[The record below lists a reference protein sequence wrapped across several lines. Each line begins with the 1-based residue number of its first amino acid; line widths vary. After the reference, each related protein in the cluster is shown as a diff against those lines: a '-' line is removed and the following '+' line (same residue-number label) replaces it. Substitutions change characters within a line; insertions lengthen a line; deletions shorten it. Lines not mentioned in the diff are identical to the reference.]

1 MQMINEAL
9 NLDTPIAGFNGG
21 VFIQPDG
28 TVISSKTIP
37 RHAAEEAIAVI
48 GRHNLVAWLYTAEDW
63 YVPDPVGPH
72 VARETWTVKFEAR
85 VATDFTP
92 FLDHAVK
99 IVGVSDDLAAVAS
112 CESDCQKAL
121 QGHVSA
127 VRSQPYYLDVTHPE
141 ANKGGVVDFLSQ
153 TYGIPEPEIATLGD
167 MPNDV
172 LMFRK
177 SGLSIAMG
185 NASKEVQAQATC
197 VSSSNEDEGFALG
210 VEKYILGH

>member
-21 VFIQPDG
+21 VFIEPDG
-28 TVISSKTIP
+28 KVISSKTIP
-37 RHAAEEAIAVI
+37 RHAAEEAIAII
-48 GRHNLVAWLYTAEDW
+48 GKHNLVAWLYTAEDW
-63 YVPDPVGPH
+63 YVPNPNGVH
-72 VARETWTVKFEAR
+72 VARETWTVKFDAK
-85 VATDFTP
+85 VAGDFTP

-112 CESDCQKAL
+112 CEADCRQAL

-127 VRSQPYYLDVTHPE
+127 ARSQPYYLDVTHPE
-141 ANKGGVVDFLSQ
+141 ATKGAVVDFLSQ
-153 TYGIPEPEIATLGD
+153 RYGIPENEIATLGD
-167 MPNDV
+167 MPNDI

-185 NASKEVQAQATC
+185 NSSKEVREQATY
-197 VSSSNEDEGFALG
+197 VSAPNAEEGFALG